1 MITIDDIEK
10 SITILLHEDK
20 DLVHTICTIPFEF
33 TEIVMKNKQDTRSI
47 LFNKL
52 FKFSLKSK
60 YL

>member
-10 SITILLHEDK
+10 IITDKLNEDK
-20 DLVHTICTIPFEF
+20 VLVHAICAIPFEF
-33 TEIVMKNKQDTRSI
+33 TSVVMKNKHDNHSI
-47 LFNKL
+47 LFNRL